1 MSFYVLEV
9 LTDRVDDQILQM
21 CDNFILVVGEECQI
35 SDYLRSQLTYVS
47 VMESIREGGRY
58 FTRVSN
64 ELERGIVLGAL
75 HRIPNV
81 CIVTNRPEVIR
92 RYLPYCNTSSFSEFQ
107 RSEMRVPSISQ
118 APRVP
123 VEPVVNN
130 QLNHPP
136 PLLGF
141 PQNGI
146 PASRVFEDCKESQ
159 IAIYPEESKLPV
171 EEHGSVRVN
180 WEGPP
185 ANPFSQFII
194 DNRET
199 VVKEVYHI
207 VLARITELILKRGD
221 QRATKLK
228 SVKAQLGNYIKGI
241 LQSKKKPSDDQ
252 QVDYFVE
259 IMLRDLENNGII
271 VIKGNQV
278 EYRDD
283 VINRIFG
290 FPREVKF
297 VSTYLRREGQTCGE
311 NLAPNM
317 SGPPMEFP
325 DINQPPQ
332 FRVFQ
337 LVLRKIT
344 DYIGSSDIKV
354 LGDLAQSVDQFMKQ
368 EIKSLDSQDAK
379 QIEPKNRRE
388 IIVEVIKYL
397 FQQGIIS
404 TRAQVNVNQAADNF
418 EINWDVEI
426 LTHPLIVNPNP

>member
-1 MSFYVLEV
+1 
-9 LTDRVDDQILQM
+9 LTESVDDQILQT
-21 CDNFILVVGEECQI
+21 CDNFILVISEECQI

-47 VMESIREGGRY
+47 VMENIREGGRY

-118 APRVP
+118 TPRVP
-123 VEPVVNN
+123 AQLVVNRS

-136 PLLGF
+136 PLIGF
-141 PQNGI
+141 PQNGL
-146 PASRVFEDCKESQ
+146 PASRVFEDSKESQ

-180 WEGPP
+180 WEGP
-185 ANPFSQFII
+185 ANPLSQFAM
-194 DNRET
+194 DQREA
-199 VVKEVYHI
+199 VVKEVYRI
-207 VLARITELILKRGD
+207 ALARIRDLVLKKAE

-228 SVKAQLGNYIKGI
+228 SVKAQLGNYIKGT
-241 LQSKKKPSDDQ
+241 LESRKKPSDEQ

-259 IMLRDLENNGII
+259 IMLQDLQNNGII
-271 VIKGNQV
+271 VINGNKV
-278 EYRDD
+278 EYKDD

-290 FPREVKF
+290 FPKEVRF
-297 VSTYLRREGQTCGE
+297 VSRYLEREEQTHRE
-311 NLAPNM
+311 NLAPNI

-325 DINQPPQ
+325 DSNQPPQ

-337 LVLRKIT
+337 VVLRRIT
-344 DYIGSSDIKV
+344 DYIGSSDIKA
-354 LGDLAQSVDQFMKQ
+354 LGDLAQLVDQFIKQ
-368 EIKSLDSQDAK
+368 ELEKLDSQDKK

-388 IIVEVIKYL
+388 IIVEIIKHL
-397 FQQGIIS
+397 FQQGFVS
-404 TRAQVNVNQAADNF
+404 TRAQVNVSQIADNF
-418 EINWDVEI
+418 EINWDLKI
-426 LTHPLIVNPNP
+426 LTHSLILNLNP